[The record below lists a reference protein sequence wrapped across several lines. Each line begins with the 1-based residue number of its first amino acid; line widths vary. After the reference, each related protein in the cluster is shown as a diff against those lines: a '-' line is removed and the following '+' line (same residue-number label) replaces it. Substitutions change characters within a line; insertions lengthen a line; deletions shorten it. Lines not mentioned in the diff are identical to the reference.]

1 MNRYLTILAVV
12 ALGIIAACWGKHRV
26 SVPGTATT
34 PTLSTIVGITTNA
47 GVEVKFDQS
56 PKIQDGKLVSKV
68 RGKPYEIAVPDIQ
81 RYWVETRTFSTAR
94 TVGLVAGV
102 AAAVVIVA
110 VVATAS
116 AS

>member
-12 ALGIIAACWGKHRV
+12 ALGIIAACSVKHRV
-26 SVPGTATT
+26 AVPGTATT

-56 PKIQDGKLVSKV
+56 PNIQDGKLVSKV

-81 RYWVETRTFSTAR
+81 RSWVETRTFSTAR
-94 TVGLVAGV
+94 TVGLGGGGAAGGGIVAGGGK
-102 AAAVVIVA
+102 A
-110 VVATAS
+110 
-116 AS
+116 